1 MKALVVLAI
10 ARSRPHA
17 ACLRRVGTFAD
28 HDLGRVL
35 PLENSSPRGRGHERV
50 LPWCKRRFTFSGPDF
65 E

>member
-10 ARSRPHA
+10 AGSRPHT

-28 HDLGRVL
+28 HDLGRVVS
-35 PLENSSPRGRGHERV
+35 PDNAPPRGRGHERT
-50 LPWCKRRFTFSGPDF
+50 LPWWTRCFTVSGPDF